1 MQCCGWEFNHT
12 KGRKFKRTI
21 PTETITWP
29 RFTYIRQ
36 GRNFNSAFSH
46 LNYCICRR
54 GTAILLLHPL
64 LFFFLPCVFSHIRI
78 PSGNIYEKFGG
89 GDTREKGEGRTAL
102 GKHTH
107 TGEGSKAELRLQTTS
122 NLSFFVS
129 GHPGPSPSLGKTSKS
144 ASDNILGWSHST
156 QP

>member
-54 GTAILLLHPL
+54 GTALLLLLPL
-64 LFFFLPCVFSHIRI
+64 LFFFFLVFFL
-78 PSGNIYEKFGG
+78 IYESPVATFMKNLEGG
-89 GDTREKGEGRTAL
+89 IPGRSERGGQLWVNTHTLERVQRQSFASKPLPTWAFLCPGPQVQAL
-102 GKHTH
+102 LRGKHQSLH
-107 TGEGSKAELRLQTTS
+107 QTIS
-122 NLSFFVS
+122 
-129 GHPGPSPSLGKTSKS
+129 
-144 ASDNILGWSHST
+144 
-156 QP
+156 

>member
-54 GTAILLLHPL
+54 GTALLLLLPF
-64 LFFFLPCVFSHIRI
+64 LFFFLVFFL
-78 PSGNIYEKFGG
+78 IYESPVATFMKNLGG
-89 GDTREKGEGRTAL
+89 GNTREKGEGRTAL

-107 TGEGSKAELRLQTTS
+107 SGEGSKAEFRLQTTS

-129 GHPGPSPSLGKTSKS
+129 RPPRPSPSLGQTSKS